1 MPVNKQLNSPD
12 LFIPVITSDREL
24 YEKICSLL
32 SSNDFSCSTIQLS
45 DLETA
50 EEYLRIEMPE
60 LAIICFAEA
69 DLDYRHLVAT
79 IKSDTWLLS
88 TGLICLCE
96 SPVRLREEGILSG
109 TNVIALLE
117 TARLSRQL
125 PQVASII
132 SNNRQML
139 FHRVIGSDF
148 GADLSATFELQNDT
162 LEAGVFTN
170 LICNYLYNMNCI
182 DIALREQL
190 NFVLIELLINAI
202 EHGNCGITYEEK
214 TSWLEKNSN
223 GNINDLI
230 DQRCS
235 DPAIAARKVFLQYDI
250 KPEISIFKITD
261 EGAGFNWRALKAPDI
276 NEQALSLHGR
286 GIALSRGMTSKLTY
300 NERGNEVQFEFA
312 HQSGLNNVSPA
323 LFQDLEKVA
332 FKIGEVIFQE
342 GEPSNFL
349 YFICSGTFEVL
360 VNGRRVSTLNPE
372 DIFLGEMSFLLSN
385 RRSATVR
392 AISEAKVIRVSKKEF
407 VEGIKEKPHYA
418 LFLARLLARRIE
430 RLNQR
435 MGELNT

>member
-1 MPVNKQLNSPD
+1 MPVNKQVNNSD
-12 LFIPVITSDREL
+12 LFIPVITSDRDL
-24 YEKICSLL
+24 YEKIRSLL
-32 SSNDFSCSTIQLS
+32 SSADLAFGTIHLS

-60 LAIICFAEA
+60 LAVICFSEEK
-69 DLDYRHLVAT
+69 LDCGHLLAT
-79 IKSDTWLLS
+79 IKSDSWLLS

-96 SPVRLREEGILSG
+96 SPARLREEGVTSG
-109 TNVIALLE
+109 TNIIALLE
-117 TARLSRQL
+117 TARVSRQL
-125 PQVASII
+125 PQVISII

-148 GADLSATFELQNDT
+148 GADMTATFELRNNT

-182 DIALREQL
+182 DISLREQL

-214 TSWLEKNSN
+214 TRWLEKNSN
-223 GNINDLI
+223 SNINDLI

-235 DPAIAARKVFLQYDI
+235 DPVIAARKVFLQYDI
-250 KPEISIFKITD
+250 RPEISTFKITD

-300 NERGNEVQFEFA
+300 NDLGNEVEFEFA
-312 HQSGLNNVSPA
+312 HQRGLSNVSPA

-332 FKIGEVIFQE
+332 FKSGEVIFQE

-349 YFICSGTFEVL
+349 YFICSGAFEVL
-360 VNGRRVSTLNPE
+360 VNGRRVSTLHPE

-385 RRSATVR
+385 RRSATVK
-392 AISEAKVIRVSKKEF
+392 AVSEATVIRVSKKEF

-435 MGELNT
+435 MGALNT